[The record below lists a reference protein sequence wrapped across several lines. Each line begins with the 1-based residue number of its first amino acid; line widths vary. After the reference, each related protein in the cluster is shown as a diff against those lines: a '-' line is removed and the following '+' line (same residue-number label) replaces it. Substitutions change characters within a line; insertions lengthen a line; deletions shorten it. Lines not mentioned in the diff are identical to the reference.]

1 MGRKT
6 SLSASP
12 LFDNINPHA
21 ASRAARED
29 VVQRIPLDTIRPDP
43 RQPRRTLPPDLAGEF
58 HRGELAPSS
67 VLDELVRRGH
77 DDEQVAKIL
86 ERWDSL
92 AADIDKVGLVN
103 PITVYETEEGKG
115 LTQYTMETG
124 EQRWWA
130 HWWLVRQGK
139 DAYRHI
145 RSLVVPSRHTRV
157 RQLSENLKRQ
167 QLTAVE
173 TALGLALLILEIESQ
188 PALTSPGVGFVPADI
203 RGMATRRLK
212 SGVWP
217 EVVER
222 MGYTKRRWQQYLL
235 LLRLCD
241 EALELAHRHRLGEG
255 ALRDVVQL
263 DRPAEQVAAVKTIVA
278 RSLEEQGKDQVSEGK
293 RRTPRQASGPTRLRR
308 LRRWQKELIWSG
320 EQELELL
327 RKDLGREEGRQ
338 ALIALRDQ
346 VNRLL
351 EAFEPDPE

>member
-1 MGRKT
+1 M
-6 SLSASP
+6 A
-12 LFDNINPHA
+12 N
-21 ASRAARED
+21 
-29 VVQRIPLDTIRPDP
+29 
-43 RQPRRTLPPDLAGEF
+43 
-58 HRGELAPSS
+58 
-67 VLDELVRRGH
+67 
-77 DDEQVAKIL
+77 IL

-145 RSLVVPSRHTRV
+145 RSLVVPSRDTRV

-167 QLTAVE
+167 ELTAVE

-188 PALTSPGVGFVPADI
+188 PLLTSPGAGFVPTDI
-203 RGMATRRLK
+203 RGMANRRLT

-222 MGYTKRRWQQYLL
+222 MGYSSRRWKCYLD
-235 LLRLCD
+235 LLRLSD
-241 EALELAHRHRLGEG
+241 KALELAHHYRVSEH
-255 ALRDVVQL
+255 ALRDVARL
-263 DRPAEQVAAVKTIVA
+263 EAPAEQVAAIQAIVDQ
-278 RSLEEQGKDQVSEGK
+278 SQGGQGERQAPRGK
-293 RRTPRQASGPTRLRR
+293 RRTSRPVSRPTRLRR
-308 LRRWQKELIWSG
+308 LRRWKN
-320 EQELELL
+320 ELEWSDEHELEML
-327 RKDLGREEGRQ
+327 HRVLGREDGRQ

-346 VNRLL
+346 IDHLL
-351 EAFEPDPE
+351 EALAGEPPSI